1 MTRTSAQTV
10 VPLSSHRVPQ
20 RRDSRATIRR
30 PRPPV
35 VLGVGSPSSGWVDPP
50 PSLTQTRTLSS
61 SRSQATRMPA
71 PGSGPACCRA
81 LLSSSLITRAAS
93 VTADAHTPA
102 SMRSDTK
109 CRRATPTL
117 DAVNGTCRTLD
128 SVTPTSARLFCP
140 TVRKP
145 GTSGKCPVQEPW
157 KHLDIADVAAVTV
170 SAATVGRVR
179 GEGTSAPVAAG
190 GRERLGMYTG
200 NGSEPTVIVDDLH
213 VVSRVFGAGGDKGT
227 AATALM
233 RLVKRQRRPSV
244 REVHA
249 IRGISFVASHGDA
262 IGVIR
267 RNGSGKS
274 TLLQAIAG
282 LLPPERGCVYTSGQ
296 AALLG
301 VNAALLDDLTG
312 ERNVVLGGLAMGMTP
327 QEVKDRYESI
337 VDFSG
342 VGNFIDYPMRTYSTG
357 MAQRLR
363 FSIASAKSHEIL
375 MIDEALA
382 TGDANFRAKSHEKIM
397 QLRGEA
403 GTVFLVAHNL
413 GEIEASCNRVLW
425 LEKGQIM
432 MQGDDVPGIIDAY
445 LEATGGEPRRRD
457 RVEVDHTA
465 G

>member
-1 MTRTSAQTV
+1 MS
-10 VPLSSHRVPQ
+10 
-20 RRDSRATIRR
+20 
-30 PRPPV
+30 
-35 VLGVGSPSSGWVDPP
+35 
-50 PSLTQTRTLSS
+50 
-61 SRSQATRMPA
+61 
-71 PGSGPACCRA
+71 
-81 LLSSSLITRAAS
+81 
-93 VTADAHTPA
+93 
-102 SMRSDTK
+102 
-109 CRRATPTL
+109 
-117 DAVNGTCRTLD
+117 
-128 SVTPTSARLFCP
+128 
-140 TVRKP
+140 
-145 GTSGKCPVQEPW
+145 
-157 KHLDIADVAAVTV
+157 
-170 SAATVGRVR
+170 
-179 GEGTSAPVAAG
+179 
-190 GRERLGMYTG
+190 TG
-200 NGSEPTVIVDDLH
+200 NGSDPTVIVDDLH
-213 VVSRVFGAGGDKGT
+213 VVYRVFGAGGDKGT

-249 IRGISFVASHGDA
+249 IRGISFVVSHGDA
-262 IGVIR
+262 IGIIG

-282 LLPPERGCVYTSGQ
+282 LLPPEQGCVYTSGQ

-312 ERNVVLGGLAMGMTP
+312 ERNVVLGCLAMGMTP

-397 QLRGEA
+397 ELRREA

-413 GEIEASCNRVLW
+413 GEIEASCNRVIW
-425 LEKGQIM
+425 LEKGQIV
-432 MQGDDVPGIIDAY
+432 MQGYDVPAIVDAY

-457 RVEVDHTA
+457 LPQEFDHTA

>member
-1 MTRTSAQTV
+1 MS
-10 VPLSSHRVPQ
+10 
-20 RRDSRATIRR
+20 
-30 PRPPV
+30 
-35 VLGVGSPSSGWVDPP
+35 
-50 PSLTQTRTLSS
+50 
-61 SRSQATRMPA
+61 
-71 PGSGPACCRA
+71 
-81 LLSSSLITRAAS
+81 
-93 VTADAHTPA
+93 
-102 SMRSDTK
+102 
-109 CRRATPTL
+109 
-117 DAVNGTCRTLD
+117 
-128 SVTPTSARLFCP
+128 
-140 TVRKP
+140 
-145 GTSGKCPVQEPW
+145 
-157 KHLDIADVAAVTV
+157 
-170 SAATVGRVR
+170 
-179 GEGTSAPVAAG
+179 
-190 GRERLGMYTG
+190 TG
-200 NGSEPTVIVDDLH
+200 NGSAPTVIVDDLH
-213 VVSRVFGAGGDKGT
+213 VVYRVFGAGGDKGT

-249 IRGISFVASHGDA
+249 IRGVSFVVNHGDA
-262 IGVIR
+262 IGIIG

-282 LLPPERGCVYTSGQ
+282 LLPPEQGCVYTSGQ

-363 FSIASAKSHEIL
+363 FSIAAAKTHEIL

-397 QLRGEA
+397 ELRGQA

-413 GEIEASCNRVLW
+413 GEIEASCNRVIW
-425 LEKGQIM
+425 LEKGRIV
-432 MQGDDVPGIIDAY
+432 MQGHDVPAIVDAY

-457 RVEVDHTA
+457 LPQEVDHTA